1 MITLLVGDN
10 TFEIERFIA
19 RLTADFAG
27 RPERIDGSMLEP
39 HRFAD
44 LVAGG
49 TLFADERLV
58 IIRELSA
65 NTQIWPEI
73 AEWAKRVS
81 ADTHLVLSESKPD
94 KRTRA
99 YKDITQIANVTELK
113 LWTDKDSRLAEAW
126 VGREAEMLGVSLDKK
141 SIQHLVKRVGVDQW
155 SLYRALE
162 KLALVQNVTTDVID
176 SIVEPNPQESVFVL
190 FEMALRGD
198 AAGISDAVATLR
210 LSEDP
215 YRTFG
220 LLVSQAFNLA
230 ALATADGSADVAKD
244 FSIHP
249 YAVSKLS
256 RDARRLGPRGARKVI
271 EILGKADDDLKSSGA
286 DPWQLIER
294 ALLDSGQ
301 IVRRL

>member
-1 MITLLVGDN
+1 MITLLVGDS
-10 TFEIERFIA
+10 TFEVDRLIA
-19 RLTADFAG
+19 RLTAGFAG
-27 RPERIDGSMLEP
+27 RPERVDGSVLEP
-39 HRFAD
+39 HRLAD

-49 TLFADERLV
+49 TLFADKHLV
-58 IIRELSA
+58 IIRELSTNA
-65 NTQIWPEI
+65 QIWPEI

-81 ADTHLVLSESKPD
+81 ADTHLVLIESKPD

-99 YKDITQIANVTELK
+99 YKDIAQMANVTELK
-113 LWTDKDSRLAEAW
+113 LWTDKDGRLAETW
-126 VGREAEMLGVSLDKK
+126 VGREADILGISLDKK
-141 SIQHLVKRVGVDQW
+141 SIQHLVERVGVDQW

-162 KLALVQNVTTDVID
+162 KLALVQDVTIDVID
-176 SIVEPNPQESVFVL
+176 SVVEPNPQESVFVL

-230 ALATADGSADVAKD
+230 AVATADGSTDVAKD
-244 FSIHP
+244 LGVHP

-256 RDARRLGPRGARKVI
+256 RDARRLGPRGARRVI
-271 EILGKADDDLKSSGA
+271 KILGKADDDLKSSGT
-286 DPWQLIER
+286 DPWRLIER
-294 ALLDSGQ
+294 ALLA
-301 IVRRL
+301 IVRV